1 MHVDCSAPQ
10 SSICLT
16 QFTNDNKINYEAVV
30 SIKKKKIENWK
41 LRSKSKTCFDSPR
54 EREREG
60 VWLLWGCGCG
70 WYNFVRNEG
79 VRTEKELVFVVMM
92 KQRKRLK
99 RGGGG
104 GFASETRTGAGGQNE
119 TKRKNKHTAS
129 APVSVVMNHDLPAPP
144 LFLMS
149 FLPAL

>member
-1 MHVDCSAPQ
+1 MDACWLLGPPVIYLSHT
-10 SSICLT
+10 IHKWH
-16 QFTNDNKINYEAVV
+16 KINYEAVV

-60 VWLLWGCGCG
+60 VWLLWGCG

-79 VRTEKELVFVVMM
+79 VRTEKELVFIVMM
-92 KQRKRLK
+92 KHKKRLK

-104 GFASETRTGAGGQNE
+104 GFASETRTRGGK
-119 TKRKNKHTAS
+119 TKRKERISTLRLRLYLWWIMIS
-129 APVSVVMNHDLPAPP
+129 PLLPS
-144 LFLMS
+144 FWWVS
-149 FLPAL
+149 FLPCK

>member
-30 SIKKKKIENWK
+30 SIKKKNRKLKIKIQKQNLLGFTE
-41 LRSKSKTCFDSPR
+41 R
-54 EREREG
+54 ERERERACDFW
-60 VWLLWGCGCG
+60 VCG

-79 VRTEKELVFVVMM
+79 VRTEKELVFIVMM
-92 KQRKRLK
+92 KHKKRLK

-104 GFASETRTGAGGQNE
+104 GFASETRTRGGK
-119 TKRKNKHTAS
+119 TKRKERIST
-129 APVSVVMNHDLPAPP
+129 LR
-144 LFLMS
+144 LRLY
-149 FLPAL
+149 LL